1 MADSTSGRFLGALKS
16 GHASV
21 RALTRKT
28 GSLSQMGLAASV
40 TSGQGGQFRI
50 RSEPVARS
58 LGKSS
63 LLSKLRSTED
73 GWELFMEGEK
83 STENQLK

>member
-21 RALTRKT
+21 ESTDKEDWLPVTDGA
-28 GSLSQMGLAASV
+28 AASV

-50 RSEPVARS
+50 RSEPVAQS

-73 GWELFMEGEK
+73 DWELFMEGEK